1 MDHHVV
7 HEPLLL
13 LVVLTVERVNK
24 TTRFAFFEV

>member
-24 TTRFAFFEV
+24 TLGCDH